1 MKKILICLLIIVAV
15 LALGVIW
22 YRIPVRMLATVDAE
36 DVGRITIFNGTNGE
50 EAEITDREEIE
61 HIVNNLKTVTMKRR
75 KISVGYSGYHLRV
88 TVYDNAG
95 KKVHGWSSFIVN
107 AAQHVRKDPFFYE
120 VVDGVID
127 FEYLESVMTPQER
140 RNSYYVSAEEASK
153 MTTEALVETVL
164 NYPYLSDIYA
174 FNTLQQGIASVS
186 AGFPAL
192 PELLS
197 RPDANKAIQ
206 NYLKN
211 NNIQYNT
218 NGDNLLKAH
227 EAGVLQEYINRSM
240 KNKTE
245 E

>member
-1 MKKILICLLIIVAV
+1 
-15 LALGVIW
+15 
-22 YRIPVRMLATVDAE
+22 
-36 DVGRITIFNGTNGE
+36 
-50 EAEITDREEIE
+50 
-61 HIVNNLKTVTMKRR
+61 
-75 KISVGYSGYHLRV
+75 
-88 TVYDNAG
+88 
-95 KKVHGWSSFIVN
+95 
-107 AAQHVRKDPFFYE
+107 
-120 VVDGVID
+120 
-127 FEYLESVMTPQER
+127 
-140 RNSYYVSAEEASK
+140 

-186 AGFPAL
+186 AGVPAL

-197 RPDANKAIQ
+197 RPGANKAIQ
-206 NYLKN
+206 NYLRN

-227 EAGVLQEYINRSM
+227 EAEVLQEYINRSM